1 VSWKELKERL
11 VTQRGKEIM
20 EKLID
25 HMKHSPTKVWLI
37 LKGEEIFI
45 VKDAIKGFTLYSSY
59 SEGVFTFR
67 DHRNQEKQIHED
79 DIVDVNG
86 F

>member
-1 VSWKELKERL
+1 
-11 VTQRGKEIM
+11 M

-25 HMKHSPTKVWLI
+25 HMEHSPTKVWLI

-45 VKDAIKGFTLYSSY
+45 VKDTIKGFTLYSFY
-59 SEGVFTFR
+59 CECVFTFR

-79 DIVDVNG
+79 DIIDVNG